1 MPRPGRHPGEETLR
15 TGTMSRGD
23 VLHIPRGYWHMAG
36 RDGRGSGHSLHMTL
50 GFATRTGA
58 CWLSEPLP

>member
-1 MPRPGRHPGEETLR
+1 
-15 TGTMSRGD
+15 MSRGD